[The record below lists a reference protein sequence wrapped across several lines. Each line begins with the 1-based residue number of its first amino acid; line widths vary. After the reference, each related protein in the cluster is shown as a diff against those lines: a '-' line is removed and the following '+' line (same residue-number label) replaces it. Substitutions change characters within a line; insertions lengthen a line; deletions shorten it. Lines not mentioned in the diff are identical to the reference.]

1 MQSVQTKYKVF
12 NCFQAPAAKDSDSFA
27 TMFRKSGFV
36 SLGDWKDKKVYG
48 TVFKVSF
55 VFIIFCWKNSIYNS
69 FKK

>member
-1 MQSVQTKYKVF
+1 
-12 NCFQAPAAKDSDSFA
+12 
-27 TMFRKSGFV
+27 MFRKSGFV

-55 VFIIFCWKNSIYNS
+55 VFIIFSWKNCIYNS